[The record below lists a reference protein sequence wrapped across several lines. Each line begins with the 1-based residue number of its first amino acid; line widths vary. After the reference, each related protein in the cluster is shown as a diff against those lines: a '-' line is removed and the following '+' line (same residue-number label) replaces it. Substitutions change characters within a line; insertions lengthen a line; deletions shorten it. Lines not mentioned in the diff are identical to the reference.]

1 MMARIFKHSIKR
13 VIDHCAYNTETAMEV
28 AGSADKALFKTRAGT
43 YFVAARWRETDE
55 HSPVVYP
62 KRTDTIEEHLGI
74 KPLTVE
80 QAKSWLGEYFP
91 ERELPSHDELPEYR
105 TTLRMPLDLK
115 IQIEALAKHRGQS
128 VNAWIVRWLETGVSV
143 DLDSRIEQHWRSK
156 WSRK

>member
-1 MMARIFKHSIKR
+1 MARIFKHSIKR

-80 QAKSWLGEYFP
+80 QAKS
-91 ERELPSHDELPEYR
+91 
-105 TTLRMPLDLK
+105 
-115 IQIEALAKHRGQS
+115 
-128 VNAWIVRWLETGVSV
+128 
-143 DLDSRIEQHWRSK
+143 
-156 WSRK
+156 